1 MKNLLVTLHRRSV
14 ITLTLT
20 LLFPIMG
27 TVYGQT
33 ATGSS
38 SGTVSD
44 PSGSAVPGSRVTLT
58 NVGTNES
65 RSAKASDSGYFSFPL
80 LPPATYRME
89 AEASGFKR
97 FIRDNLKLDVA
108 LALTV
113 DIRMEIGAATESVTV
128 SAETPALEE
137 ESSSLAHVIENER
150 IVNLPTNGRNSYG
163 FAALVPGVRAS
174 KGFTQV

>member
-1 MKNLLVTLHRRSV
+1 MRNLLVTLHSRSV
-14 ITLTLT
+14 ITLALT
-20 LLFPIMG
+20 LLFPITG

-33 ATGSS
+33 ATGSI

-97 FIRDNLKLDVA
+97 FIRDNLKITKGCA
-108 LALTV
+108 L
-113 DIRMEIGAATESVTV
+113 EIPGRKNGAAAV
-128 SAETPALEE
+128 A
-137 ESSSLAHVIENER
+137 
-150 IVNLPTNGRNSYG
+150 GG
-163 FAALVPGVRAS
+163 
-174 KGFTQV
+174 